1 LLDLLTSISN
11 RYWEDFTN
19 LTSIILIVEDEHAL
33 QETLSDNLEHLGDI
47 TRVVGD
53 GQSALD
59 VTRQI
64 NPDLIVLD
72 IMLPVIDGFDD
83 CRILR
88 QGMNDP
94 VMM

>member
-1 LLDLLTSISN
+1 M
-11 RYWEDFTN
+11 
-19 LTSIILIVEDEHAL
+19 TSIILIVEDEHAL
-33 QETLSDNLEHLGDI
+33 QETLSDNLEHLGYI

-64 NPDLIVLD
+64 NPVLIVLD
-72 IMLPVIDGFDD
+72 ILLPVIDGFND